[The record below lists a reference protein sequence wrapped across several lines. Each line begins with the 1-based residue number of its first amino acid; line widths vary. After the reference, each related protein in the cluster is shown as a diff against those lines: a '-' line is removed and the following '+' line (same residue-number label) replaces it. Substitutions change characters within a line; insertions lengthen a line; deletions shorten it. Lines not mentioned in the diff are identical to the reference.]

1 MKKTTFVIFI
11 ILSSVIQLYSQTWVR
26 SLNGNSIWSVCKD
39 SQGFVYAGTT
49 GSPNGL
55 YKTTDGGNNWVN
67 ILSGTSNY
75 LGIAVDSNGNIFAA
89 NASNGLMKST
99 NGGVNWIN
107 LPTSVFN
114 NKTVQTVAC
123 GKSGFIYVGTV
134 TGGIFRSTDY
144 GVTFPDT
151 AVSSASIVSLF
162 VDQYNPDKI
171 FAGASSVSGATGV
184 YISTNAG
191 LTFTG
196 PHNLYN
202 CWGFIQKTVNE
213 LYMITTTSGYP
224 FLKTTDG
231 GYNWSAVSALSG
243 AMRGITKDPGGN
255 IYVCGN
261 GGVFKSTNDGISFI
275 NFGLTY
281 SGNLIISSGNKIFAG
296 ITGSANGGVWI
307 YTDTTLVNI
316 GNNNQLTS
324 NGYILHQNHPNPF
337 NPKTEILF
345 ESSKKEFVEIS
356 IFDLSG
362 KKIEFL
368 IKRIFGPGKHSVLWN
383 AERYSSGIYFYVLK
397 TPTYTGSGKMILL
410 K

>member
-1 MKKTTFVIFI
+1 
-11 ILSSVIQLYSQTWVR
+11 
-26 SLNGNSIWSVCKD
+26 VCKD
-39 SQGFVYAGTT
+39 IQGFIYAGTT
-49 GSPNGL
+49 GTPNGL
-55 YKTTDGGNNWVN
+55 HRTTDGGNNWTN

-99 NGGVNWIN
+99 NGGSNWTN
-107 LPTSVFN
+107 LPISVFN
-114 NKTVQTVAC
+114 DKTVQTVAC
-123 GKSGFIYVGTV
+123 GKNGYIYVGTV

-151 AVSSASIVSLF
+151 AVSAASIVSIF
-162 VDQYNPDKI
+162 VDQYNPNKI

-202 CWGFIQKTVNE
+202 CWGFIQKTNNE

-231 GYNWSAVSALSG
+231 GYNWSTAGILSG
-243 AMRGITKDPGGN
+243 AMRGITKDPAGN
-255 IYVCGN
+255 IYTCGN
-261 GGVFKSTNDGISFI
+261 GGVFKSTNNGISFI
-275 NFGLTY
+275 NYGLTY
-281 SGNLIISSGNKIFAG
+281 SGNLIVSSGNKVFAG
-296 ITGSANGGVWI
+296 ISGSANGGVWI

-316 GNNNQLTS
+316 RNNKYLTS
-324 NGYILHQNHPNPF
+324 QGYLLLRNQPNPF
-337 NPKTEILF
+337 NPATNITFKTSMSEN
-345 ESSKKEFVEIS
+345 VEIS
-356 IFDLSG
+356 VVDITGKVLESLFKGKIF
-362 KKIEFL
+362 
-368 IKRIFGPGKHSVLWN
+368 PGEHTFTWN
-383 AERYSSGIYFYVLK
+383 ASGFSSGIYFYVLK